1 MSSGIPSPPLS
12 PPLSAYGSSK
22 NSGGYNSASQGR
34 RGLRRG
40 GAAYTITGESERL
53 FCETLR
59 AVFLGEGNLACQDSL
74 VTGVQND
81 QQLLQGHSDYGCD
94 VRSSGSMTGYEDRI
108 HGLPFPEVDGFVER
122 RGLVT
127 QWVEIWDYV
136 GGARFRGFVAEKE
149 DGERAMF
156 VFFDDG
162 VVRSDLKPGLMAL
175 LELCDIPF
183 FSCSRLVVCLD
194 RNTNATEMKALTR
207 DLGWVGFG
215 LTTLAEWTRG
225 DEITSDS
232 WIFMGMDV

>member
-1 MSSGIPSPPLS
+1 MLFRS
-12 PPLSAYGSSK
+12 LSAYGSSK

-34 RGLRRG
+34 RSLRTG
-40 GAAYTITGESERL
+40 GAAYTITEESERL

-59 AVFLGEGNLACQDSL
+59 AVFLGEGNLAYQDSL
-74 VTGVQND
+74 VMGVQND

-94 VRSSGSMTGYEDRI
+94 VRSSGSGSMAGYENRI
-108 HGLPFPEVDGFVER
+108 RGLPFPEVDGFVER

-162 VVRSDLKPGLMAL
+162 VVGSDLKPG
-175 LELCDIPF
+175 
-183 FSCSRLVVCLD
+183 
-194 RNTNATEMKALTR
+194 
-207 DLGWVGFG
+207 
-215 LTTLAEWTRG
+215 
-225 DEITSDS
+225 
-232 WIFMGMDV
+232 

>member
-1 MSSGIPSPPLS
+1 MRTRNVELTGKSQGIPSPPLS
-12 PPLSAYGSSK
+12 PPLGTYGSSK
-22 NSGGYNSASQGR
+22 SSGGYNSASQGR
-34 RGLRRG
+34 RDLRRG
-40 GAAYTITGESERL
+40 GAAYTITEESERL

-81 QQLLQGHSDYGCD
+81 QRLLHGHSDYGCD
-94 VRSSGSMTGYEDRI
+94 VRSRAGYEDRI
-108 HGLPFPEVDGFVER
+108 RGLPFPEVDGFVER

-162 VVRSDLKPGLMAL
+162 VVGSDLKPG
-175 LELCDIPF
+175 
-183 FSCSRLVVCLD
+183 
-194 RNTNATEMKALTR
+194 
-207 DLGWVGFG
+207 
-215 LTTLAEWTRG
+215 
-225 DEITSDS
+225 
-232 WIFMGMDV
+232 

>member
-1 MSSGIPSPPLS
+1 
-12 PPLSAYGSSK
+12 
-22 NSGGYNSASQGR
+22 
-34 RGLRRG
+34 LRTG
-40 GAAYTITGESERL
+40 GAAYTITEESERL

-59 AVFLGEGNLACQDSL
+59 AVFLGEGNLAYQDSL

-94 VRSSGSMTGYEDRI
+94 VRSSGSGSMAGYENRI
-108 HGLPFPEVDGFVER
+108 RGLPFPEVDGFVER

-162 VVRSDLKPGLMAL
+162 VVGSDLKPG
-175 LELCDIPF
+175 
-183 FSCSRLVVCLD
+183 
-194 RNTNATEMKALTR
+194 
-207 DLGWVGFG
+207 
-215 LTTLAEWTRG
+215 
-225 DEITSDS
+225 
-232 WIFMGMDV
+232 

>member
-1 MSSGIPSPPLS
+1 
-12 PPLSAYGSSK
+12 
-22 NSGGYNSASQGR
+22 
-34 RGLRRG
+34 LRRG

-59 AVFLGEGNLACQDSL
+59 AVFLGEGNLAYQDSL

-94 VRSSGSMTGYEDRI
+94 VRSSGSGSGSMAGYEDRI

-162 VVRSDLKPGLMAL
+162 VVGSDLKPG
-175 LELCDIPF
+175 
-183 FSCSRLVVCLD
+183 
-194 RNTNATEMKALTR
+194 
-207 DLGWVGFG
+207 
-215 LTTLAEWTRG
+215 
-225 DEITSDS
+225 
-232 WIFMGMDV
+232 